1 MTGPALL
8 VLDWHDWLGV
18 FGQYLMLSLLSVG
31 GAIST
36 SPDMQRYLVEQKHF
50 LSPQQFNESIALAQ
64 AAPGPNV
71 LFVALMGWHVGMN
84 TGSMAAAF
92 LGVAVTMGGIL
103 LPSTVLTYT
112 AAQWGHRNRELR
124 AVRAFKLGLAP
135 VVIALML
142 ATAWIL
148 GSVHGAPASDWP
160 LWLVSVASALILW
173 RTRLHI
179 LWVLAGGA
187 ALGWMGLV

>member
-1 MTGPALL
+1 MNGAL
-8 VLDWHDWLGV
+8 VVMAWHDWLGLFV
-18 FGQYLMLSLLSVG
+18 QYLMLSLLSVG

-36 SPDMQRYLVEQKHF
+36 SPDMHRYLFEQKHF
-50 LSPQQFNESIALAQ
+50 LSPGQFSESIAMAQ

-84 TGSMAAAF
+84 TGSTAAVL
-92 LGVAVTMGGIL
+92 LGVAVTMFGIL

-142 ATAWIL
+142 ATSWIL
-148 GSVHGAPASDWP
+148 GSVHGDAAQDWP
-160 LWLVSVASALILW
+160 LWLLSVASALILW

-179 LWVLAGGA
+179 LWVLAAGA
-187 ALGWMGLV
+187 VLGWLGLV